1 MNVFGIKEVGIDL
14 GTSSVLIYQKGKGVV
29 LREPAV
35 VAVDVQ
41 KGTAIAVG
49 YKAQRMLGRTPEH
62 IKAVRPLRD
71 GVISDYELTSKM
83 LREFLRK
90 AIKPGL
96 LGYHAIACVPSGV
109 TEVEKRAVIDAV
121 TQAGASR
128 VRIIEEPVAA
138 ALGAGLE
145 IARPNGSMVVDIG
158 GGTTDIAILSL
169 NGIVVRE
176 SIKIAGDKFDE
187 AIVKY
192 VKKKYNLLIGERT
205 AEEIKLQIGCV
216 LPMAEERACEVRGR
230 CLITALPKTIELTTT
245 EMAEATI
252 ETAMQIAEAVY
263 SVLERTKP
271 ELISDISRNGLVLTG
286 GGSLIWGL
294 DILLKQRT
302 GIEATIA
309 EDAISCVAAGT
320 GKALDYIDSLPDE
333 RQRRKIIYS

>member
-1 MNVFGIKEVGIDL
+1 MFGIKEVGIDL
-14 GTSSVLIYQKGKGVV
+14 GTSSVLIYLKGKGVV
-29 LREPAV
+29 LREPSV
-35 VAVDVQ
+35 VAVDTR
-41 KGTAIAVG
+41 KGTAIATG

-71 GVISDYELTSKM
+71 GVISDYDLTSKM

-90 AIKPGL
+90 AIKPGI
-96 LGYHAIACVPSGV
+96 LGYKAIACVPSGV

-138 ALGAGLE
+138 ALGAGLD
-145 IARPNGSMVVDIG
+145 ISRPNGSMVVDIG

-176 SIKIAGDKFDE
+176 SIKVAGDKFDE

-205 AEEIKLQIGCV
+205 AEEAKLNIGCV
-216 LPMAEERACEVRGR
+216 LPMEEERTFEVRGR
-230 CLITALPKTIELTTT
+230 CLITALPKTIELTST

-271 ELISDISRNGLVLTG
+271 ELISDISQNGLVLTG
-286 GGSLIWGL
+286 GGSLIWGM

-302 GIEATIA
+302 GINSLIA
-309 EDAISCVAAGT
+309 EDSISCVAEGT
-320 GKALDYIDSLPDE
+320 GRALDYIESLPDE
-333 RQRRKIIYS
+333 TQRRKIIYS